1 MKITATD
8 ADEEGNKNS
17 QIAYSIISQ
26 NPSNDM
32 FYMTN
37 DGTVYVKNSGLDREV
52 RTHTHT
58 LTHTQGKCQFCQTEI
73 FHSID

>member
-52 RTHTHT
+52 RTA
-58 LTHTQGKCQFCQTEI
+58 LTHPQGKWQFCQTEI